1 MMTRDEMLSLRLT
14 ALIILS
20 AAGNGDE
27 DPTTP
32 RDGAPPADVT
42 APAAVTDLWVESVVG
57 AVVTLTWTAPGDY
70 ANTGT
75 ASAYAI

>member
-32 RDGAPPADVT
+32 RDGAPPGRCDCPRRRDGPVGRIRRWRRGNADLDG
-42 APAAVTDLWVESVVG
+42 PRGLRQHRYG
-57 AVVTLTWTAPGDY
+57 
-70 ANTGT
+70 
-75 ASAYAI
+75 